1 MLANPRNCEMVILA
15 HDGCGRLK
23 LDGRCDLEL
32 RSVDKIVDESG
43 KNDVEERELANSN
56 AERDGMKK
64 KKGSTTVV
72 VGYKMHKRLRTL
84 PPQYVQARAIRMCH
98 NDAGS

>member
-32 RSVDKIVDESG
+32 SEVKKIG
-43 KNDVEERELANSN
+43 SN
-56 AERDGMKK
+56 GDDGEDNEIE
-64 KKGSTTVV
+64 TVV
-72 VGYKMHKRLRTL
+72 VGYAFVRNYRVTF
-84 PPQYVQARAIRMCH
+84 
-98 NDAGS
+98 